1 MTWYCHSLVMDTE
14 RATSFGS
21 WASEYDASRPTYPIA
36 AVNWLVPPGAAHV
49 VEAGAGTGKLTDRL
63 VERGDLDLDVTDID
77 GRMLEFISRRYPGLR
92 THETGVSAL
101 PVEDASVDAVLVADA
116 WHWFPKEEAAAEV
129 ARVLRP
135 RGWLGCM
142 WNDLVPTGDW
152 QWNAVRL
159 DPAIAA
165 SMESRSPRERLGL
178 TFGRAVQQRFRWTW
192 MLTPEQWRS
201 YIATVSHV
209 RTLPA
214 DECRAALDE
223 TERLAA
229 EACTAAG
236 TQAVPLVY
244 DAVCVRWQP
253 AG

>member
-1 MTWYCHSLVMDTE
+1 MTWYCHHLVMDTE

-192 MLTPEQWRS
+192 LLTPEQWRS

-209 RTLPA
+209 RTLSA

-236 TQAVPLVY
+236 TQEVPLVY

>member
-1 MTWYCHSLVMDTE
+1 MSYCHHLLMDTQ

-21 WASEYDASRPTYPIA
+21 WADEYDVSRPTYPTV
-36 AVNWLVPPGAAHV
+36 AVDWLVPPGARFV

-63 VERGDLDLDVTDID
+63 VERGDLELDVTEID
-77 GRMLEFISRRYPGLR
+77 GRMLEIISKRYPELR

-101 PVEDASVDAVLVADA
+101 PVGDASVDAVLVADA
-116 WHWFPKEEAAAEV
+116 WHWFPKAEAAAEV
-129 ARVLRP
+129 TRVLRP
-135 RGWLGCM
+135 GGWLGCM
-142 WNDLVPTGDW
+142 WNDMVPTGDW
-152 QWNAVRL
+152 QWKAVRL

-165 SMESRSPRERLGL
+165 SIESRSPRDRLGL
-178 TFGRAVQQRFRWTW
+178 TFGHAVQQRFRWTW

-201 YIATVSHV
+201 YVATVSHV
-209 RTLPA
+209 RTLPE
-214 DECRAALDE
+214 DECRAALDD

-236 TQAVPLVY
+236 ECVVPLVY

-253 AG
+253 TA